1 MSPRARRASLI
12 VAAVVVAA
20 AGIVALLSVL
30 RAPDDN
36 RRSNSSLSTPASS
49 AVPSSPAESTP
60 GTAAPSRSVA
70 PSTAPSPEG
79 SVTPSSGSVA
89 SAQVTVSFSGF
100 DVAAG
105 AARVGGY
112 ADTLEE
118 HGMCTLTMTLG
129 NATATQSVDATPD
142 ATTMSCG
149 SLEIPRG
156 KLGTGSWLAVLSYR
170 STDRAGSAPAVTIE
184 VP

>member
-1 MSPRARRASLI
+1 M
-12 VAAVVVAA
+12 
-20 AGIVALLSVL
+20 
-30 RAPDDN
+30 
-36 RRSNSSLSTPASS
+36 
-49 AVPSSPAESTP
+49 
-60 GTAAPSRSVA
+60 
-70 PSTAPSPEG
+70 
-79 SVTPSSGSVA
+79 
-89 SAQVTVSFSGF
+89 SFSGF